1 MSNERIDL
9 TQFEG
14 KGISPLMVIPGTYTI
29 AEDNNRI
36 YEDEGYNYP
45 EDDKNRYGWIVGHI
59 DSHYE
64 TDDPEY
70 GIVQS
75 ERQEAMAKLFAMA
88 PDLIAELKRSYE
100 ELDEYDKLVGLLIE
114 NHFVETSPYETV
126 KHLIETHQDYKA
138 SE

>member
-14 KGISPLMVIPGTYTI
+14 MSNDWEVVPQPDGEYAIVTGRDNSSLEEAYTI
-29 AEDNNRI
+29 A
-36 YEDEGYNYP
+36 
-45 EDDKNRYGWIVGHI
+45 
-59 DSHYE
+59 
-64 TDDPEY
+64 
-70 GIVQS
+70 
-75 ERQEAMAKLFAMA
+75 KL
-88 PDLIAELKRSYE
+88 PNLIAELKRCYE

-126 KHLIETHQDYKA
+126 KHLIETHQDYKT